1 MSDFAKES
9 WETLSA
15 INVNEHTKKKGKL
28 TYLSWAWAW
37 QTLMENYP
45 ESNYKWLKPIYET
58 DQTMTVGVKVTLK
71 KGDDSITRTMLLPV
85 MNNIN
90 KAIQNPNAFDINNA
104 RMRCFAKAISMF
116 GLGGYIYAG
125 EDIPESEKTQEP
137 EPKPKP
143 RRPHKEHFDLNVEVM
158 DSAKNIQML
167 RFLASDAVKYF
178 NDWGETDLADAIRKK
193 GVEFSKRFESEK
205 AA

>member
-1 MSDFAKES
+1 MSNFAKES

-15 INVNEHTKKKGKL
+15 INVNEHTKKKGRL
-28 TYLSWAWAW
+28 TYLSWVWAW
-37 QTLMENYP
+37 QTLMDNYP
-45 ESNYKWLKPIYET
+45 ESTYKWLKPVYEL

-71 KGDDSITRTMLLPV
+71 KGDDSLSRVMLLPV

-90 KAIQNPNAFDINNA
+90 KAIPKPNAFDINNA

-125 EDIPESEKTQEP
+125 EDIPEAEKSQEP
-137 EPKPKP
+137 APQP
-143 RRPHKEHFDLNVEVM
+143 RRPHKEHFDLNIEVM
-158 DSAKNIQML
+158 DSAQNIEML
-167 RFLASDAVKYF
+167 RFLTSDAVKYF
-178 NDWGETDLADAIRKK
+178 KDWGEADLADAIRAK
-193 GVEFSKRFESEK
+193 GVEFAERFETEK